1 MTEAI
6 GRRFVLLH
14 MKLVVETM
22 GEVIA
27 IVALAVLVFSCWIG
41 IDQFIYSIL

>member
-1 MTEAI
+1 MTETI
-6 GRRFVLLH
+6 GLQFVLLH
-14 MKLVVETM
+14 MKLVIESM

-27 IVALAVLVFSCWIG
+27 IVALAALVFSCWVG